1 VNRRINPDLR
11 AALEAAG
18 LGELLWMPDHGPA
31 WSPYASGLRAVV
43 EVGGEDA
50 WLAVVATLRPTGP
63 SLGDSA
69 LHFEVEDGDRVPS
82 LYYTVDALRAALAE
96 HAAARAAEEAKARSA
111 AFEAKRSADRA
122 EIVALMF
129 GAAVVPR

>member
-1 VNRRINPDLR
+1 MNRRINPDLR

-63 SLGDSA
+63 SLNDSA

-82 LYYTVDALRAALAE
+82 LHYTVDALRAALAE
-96 HAAARAAEEAKARSA
+96 HAAARAAEEAKAAEVFTDAKHA
-111 AFEAKRSADRA
+111 ATRA
-122 EIVALMF
+122 CRVATMF

>member
-1 VNRRINPDLR
+1 MNRRINPDLR
-11 AALEAAG
+11 SALEAAG

-43 EVGGEDA
+43 DVGGEDA

-82 LYYTVDALRAALAE
+82 LYYTVDALRTALAE
-96 HAAARAAEEAKARSA
+96 HAAARAADETKALA
-111 AFEAKRSADRA
+111 AFSDAQTAA
-122 EIVALMF
+122 TMAQHIAGMF
-129 GAAVVPR
+129 GAGVKS

>member
-1 VNRRINPDLR
+1 MNRRINPDLR

-18 LGELLWMPDHGPA
+18 LGELLWVPDHGPA

-69 LHFEVEDGDRVPS
+69 LHFEVEDGGHVPS
-82 LYYTVDALRAALAE
+82 LHYSVDALRAALAE
-96 HAAARAAEEAKARSA
+96 HAAARAADEAKAQAALNEASA
-111 AFEAKRSADRA
+111 ANMMAARIAA
-122 EIVALMF
+122 MF
-129 GAAVVPR
+129 GAGVKS